1 MKQQP
6 DLFASAPPAP
16 VLRDL
21 PLPYQRNSETSRLAA
36 ESSRPRAPTD
46 RATILEYLLAQ
57 GERGA
62 TNEEISD
69 ALGIKL
75 QTVCPRVLELRQA
88 DQVVSAGRRA
98 TRSGRLAEV
107 WTGQQRPRLSR

>member
-1 MKQQP
+1 MNQP
-6 DLFASAPPAP
+6 DLFTSPPPAP

-21 PLPYQRNSETSRLAA
+21 PLPYQRDSETSRLAA

-57 GERGA
+57 GAHGA

-75 QTVCPRVLELRQA
+75 QTVCPRMLELRQA
-88 DQVVSAGRRA
+88 DQAVSAGRRK
-98 TRSGRLAEV
+98 TRSGRDAEV
-107 WTGQQRPRLSR
+107 WVSRK